1 MGFPTRQDNNLVE
14 PSEPVSGPPSSVA
27 GSLFSAA
34 VEQTNVDCRPKFEP
48 PGWLLD
54 PPKTHQQ
61 RIGAPQLRRPFPCRP
76 RTACANRP
84 GPSIR
89 ARAGSGSGI
98 PLLLDCSK
106 TPGTAPG
113 LQTNLGPYL
122 TIHGDTEVPTSDAG
136 LACLLQKGLRPQ
148 PPQQSRFMNHRESGW
163 QSSVTLS
170 RLLSCSPCSETFR
183 NTEHARHG
191 HAIRQSMAHTSL
203 TRRGTPTLSAVRAS
217 LGPASS
223 RRPMAMPAGKCSGMA
238 HTPPSGLPPD
248 R

>member
-1 MGFPTRQDNNLVE
+1 MCEST
-14 PSEPVSGPPSSVA
+14 GP
-27 GSLFSAA
+27 
-34 VEQTNVDCRPKFEP
+34 Q
-48 PGWLLD
+48 
-54 PPKTHQQ
+54 HQS
-61 RIGAPQLRRPFPCRP
+61 PCRLGFQHP
-76 RTACANRP
+76 AV
-84 GPSIR
+84 
-89 ARAGSGSGI
+89 AR
-98 PLLLDCSK
+98 LLK

-113 LQTNLGPYL
+113 LQTYLGPYL
-122 TIHGDTEVPTSDAG
+122 TIHGDPEVPTSDAG